1 MRRVPVE
8 SSVIRDVGYDAAKSV
23 LEIGFRNGSVY
34 RYHLVPA
41 RVHRALMA
49 AESPGRYLNQEIK
62 PRFPGQEVE

>member
-49 AESPGRYLNQEIK
+49 ADSPGRYLNREIK
-62 PRFPGQEVE
+62 PRFPGQAVE

>member
-23 LEIGFRNGSVY
+23 LEIGFRNGGVY

-41 RVHRALMA
+41 RVHRELMA